1 MKMNKEQFLKT
12 EFGGELESTITAWD
26 DALSRNREDTANA
39 HHRVTLVA
47 RCTRFGWLPMGGK
60 EFSCFCKGSSVRLER
75 IGDWNEEEVF
85 INDNG
90 VSSWTWEL
98 RM

>member
-1 MKMNKEQFLKT
+1 MNRFHIEVNMVLFLYPF
-12 EFGGELESTITAWD
+12 FG
-26 DALSRNREDTANA
+26 R
-39 HHRVTLVA
+39 
-47 RCTRFGWLPMGGK
+47 LPMGAK
-60 EFSCFCKGSSVRLER
+60 KFSCFCKGSSVRLDR

>member
-1 MKMNKEQFLKT
+1 
-12 EFGGELESTITAWD
+12 
-26 DALSRNREDTANA
+26 
-39 HHRVTLVA
+39 
-47 RCTRFGWLPMGGK
+47 MGAK
-60 EFSCFCKGSSVRLER
+60 KFSCFCKGSGVRLDR

>member
-1 MKMNKEQFLKT
+1 MHVST
-12 EFGGELESTITAWD
+12 SGECASPSDFNHEVYPF
-26 DALSRNREDTANA
+26 
-39 HHRVTLVA
+39 RVA
-47 RCTRFGWLPMGGK
+47 PDGEKNIP
-60 EFSCFCKGSSVRLER
+60 CFCNGSSVRLER

>member
-1 MKMNKEQFLKT
+1 
-12 EFGGELESTITAWD
+12 
-26 DALSRNREDTANA
+26 
-39 HHRVTLVA
+39 
-47 RCTRFGWLPMGGK
+47 MGAK
-60 EFSCFCKGSSVRLER
+60 KISCFCKGSSVRLDR

>member
-1 MKMNKEQFLKT
+1 MHVST
-12 EFGGELESTITAWD
+12 SGECASPSD
-26 DALSRNREDTANA
+26 FN
-39 HHRVTLVA
+39 HVGYPFRVA
-47 RCTRFGWLPMGGK
+47 PDGEKNIP
-60 EFSCFCKGSSVRLER
+60 CFCKGSSVRLER

>member
-1 MKMNKEQFLKT
+1 
-12 EFGGELESTITAWD
+12 
-26 DALSRNREDTANA
+26 
-39 HHRVTLVA
+39 
-47 RCTRFGWLPMGGK
+47 MGGK
-60 EFSCFCKGSSVRLER
+60 NIPCFCKGSSVRLER

-90 VSSWTWEL
+90 VSSWTWEF

>member
-1 MKMNKEQFLKT
+1 
-12 EFGGELESTITAWD
+12 
-26 DALSRNREDTANA
+26 
-39 HHRVTLVA
+39 
-47 RCTRFGWLPMGGK
+47 MGGK
-60 EFSCFCKGSSVRLER
+60 KFSCFCKGSSVKLER